1 MMPSLPKNSLSV
13 LVVDDDYVMQR
24 LIVAILKHAGHSGV
38 VVGNGRE
45 ALACLGERKFDV
57 VLMDVVMPEMDG
69 MKALAT
75 IRSAEAISGRHQR
88 IIMLTGCA
96 ESDDAAR
103 LKRAGADGY
112 VAKPVDATLLVAE
125 LTLVAG

>member
-1 MMPSLPKNSLSV
+1 
-13 LVVDDDYVMQR
+13 
-24 LIVAILKHAGHSGV
+24 
-38 VVGNGRE
+38 
-45 ALACLGERKFDV
+45 
-57 VLMDVVMPEMDG
+57 